1 MEILPNMIDNG
12 NIQCSDDKEII
23 YTKDY
28 VYVHKDIE
36 KVEIED
42 NGMTSVV
49 YKCHE
54 YKYPVMEYIELTAG
68 YKNKLVDRND
78 LIQSYTNWLC
88 GGDGLT
94 LDNVKLVTGVS
105 SIDEFLSIDEYKE
118 VLHKVL
124 KNAMKTKRKTVTV
137 AYDNDVF
144 DANEDAQNNMMVLL
158 KSLDLGATT
167 AYIRSTNETTHALTK
182 AQCNELSVLM
192 LQAVQ
197 NLYAT
202 YWQLKDKLAK
212 CTTYDELNNFDL
224 TWPKN

>member
-1 MEILPNMIDNG
+1 MDSTIING
-12 NIQCSDDKEII
+12 LVN
-23 YTKDY
+23 
-28 VYVHKDIE
+28 
-36 KVEIED
+36 
-42 NGMTSVV
+42 
-49 YKCHE
+49 
-54 YKYPVMEYIELTAG
+54 G

-94 LDNVKLVTGVS
+94 LDDVKLVTGVS

-182 AQCNELSVLM
+182 AQCNELSILM